1 MAINRE
7 LPSIALVKIE
17 DWFGQPVYPNRSSAA
32 AALVIGLIATI
43 GPLWKLSR
51 YLGTYAHE
59 IGHATVG
66 ALIGAN
72 LDDVRVHGDSSG
84 LAVYRIPASWG
95 RLRHCLVSAAGYPA
109 PGVVGCATVTAASA
123 GYGRAWLA
131 YMTVVIATVV
141 LLQVRNLWGI
151 VSGIAIVAAGYGL
164 TRVPFNDV
172 VVSATIA
179 IGVALNV
186 AAIRQA
192 RTLGR
197 SLAHVAD
204 SDAHQLRRWGWL
216 PARFWSLAF
225 LVTAL
230 ATAWLTWDRL
240 SPSLGVAGVP
250 SIIDLEELI
259 DEISTWIESRAGM

>member
-1 MAINRE
+1 MWEPVAIAILAPLVWMALDRD
-7 LPSIALVKIE
+7 LPSIAAVQIE
-17 DWFGQPVYPNRSSAA
+17 SWFGQPVYPDRSTAT
-32 AALVIGLIATI
+32 AALLVGLIASI
-43 GPLWKLSR
+43 GPFWKLTR

-72 LDDVRVHGDSSG
+72 LDDVRVHADSSG

-109 PGVVGCATVTAASA
+109 PGVVGCATVAAASA

-151 VSGIAIVAAGYGL
+151 LSGVAIVTAGYGL
-164 TRVPFNDV
+164 TRAPFDDV
-172 VVSATIA
+172 VVAATLAVGI
-179 IGVALNV
+179 ALNV
-186 AAIRQA
+186 AGIRQA
-192 RTLGR
+192 RTLSR

-204 SDAHQLRRWGWL
+204 SDAHQLRAWGWL

-225 LVTAL
+225 TAAAF
-230 ATAWLTWDRL
+230 ATTWLTWDRL
-240 SPSLGVAGVP
+240 SPALGIA
-250 SIIDLEELI
+250 
-259 DEISTWIESRAGM
+259 